1 MESFTKEI
9 VTLFSRYVLL
19 FLDHWQLFKI
29 NHCLMMYIYQ
39 YYCSVWAEKDLVS
52 WVCVLL
58 YFSSD
63 KFWWY
68 RPAWL
73 ADILLDWKGCFCKS
87 FFLFACQNHMYYLK
101 NSCSDLWI
109 THWFRHPVYLVL
121 RSLNPTLPFYYFF
134 LYIW

>member
-19 FLDHWQLFKI
+19 FLDHWQWFKI

-87 FFLFACQNHMYYLK
+87 SFLFAWENHMYYEK

-109 THWFRHPVYLVL
+109 THWFRHPVHLVL
-121 RSLNPTLPFYYFF
+121 CSLNPTLPFYFF
-134 LYIW
+134 LSIW